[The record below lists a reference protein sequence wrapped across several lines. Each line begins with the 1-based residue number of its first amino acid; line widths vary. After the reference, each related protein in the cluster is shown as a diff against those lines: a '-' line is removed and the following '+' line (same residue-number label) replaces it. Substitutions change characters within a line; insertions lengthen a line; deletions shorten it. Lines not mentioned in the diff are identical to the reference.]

1 MEKNKLEK
9 REYNPE
15 KEALEQEL
23 SRIMAMTLR
32 LEDELNLIAE

>member
-15 KEALEQEL
+15 KEVLEQEL